1 MPAHEVLTERA
12 SKSGK
17 LVGAISSGGLST
29 RPSRK
34 AYEELKS
41 PYDEPRKPSASPL
54 SPMREDA
61 EVFHTCLRLDYFY
74 CHITPNTLSEAHL
87 KRLVSGPQ
95 LTSPYKSSACVH
107 DGCSIEQACYHTGE
121 QMRALMPA
129 SLAP

>member
-12 SKSGK
+12 SRSGK
-17 LVGAISSGGLST
+17 LVCAISSGGLST
-29 RPSRK
+29 RPSSK

-61 EVFHTCLRLDYFY
+61 EVLHTCLRLDYFY
-74 CHITPNTLSEAHL
+74 CHITPNKLSEAHL

-95 LTSPYKSSACVH
+95 LTLH
-107 DGCSIEQACYHTGE
+107 LT
-121 QMRALMPA
+121 RALPA
-129 SLAP
+129 CMMDAVLNRPVTTQVSKCER